1 MQLEWQKAQQDPLK
15 LLPLYEIPNIKPP
28 ADTVNPNLKKRKK
41 KSRNGFVRFLQKLVY
56 YKPTTFIGVT
66 IMTAVLTAL
75 VQNAM
80 LKPAT
85 LHKPRPK
92 ENVTERQPNIFND
105 NTLFT
110 ATDVNAFIK
119 PLITALIQNDETN
132 RVAICENCGDVL
144 QFKTTSGKPVQATC
158 LTCQKP
164 FVDITSVAE
173 QNVKQ

>member
-1 MQLEWQKAQQDPLK
+1 MQLEWQKAQHDLLK
-15 LLPLYEIPNIKPP
+15 LLPLYEVPIIKPQP
-28 ADTVNPNLKKRKK
+28 DTVNPKIKKPKK

-80 LKPAT
+80 LKPTT
-85 LHKPRPK
+85 LHKPRHK
-92 ENVTERQPNIFND
+92 ENVTERQPNIFNG

-110 ATDVNAFIK
+110 VNDVNAFIK
-119 PLITALIQNDETN
+119 PLVTALMQNNDTN
-132 RVAICENCGDVL
+132 RVAICENCGDVV
-144 QFKTTSGKPVQATC
+144 QFKTSSGKAIQATC

-164 FVDITSVAE
+164 FVDITTLAE
-173 QNVKQ
+173 QKTKQ